1 LALGAIDF
9 MSDFRK
15 EKLPVNIR
23 WLLSTL
29 LGVAILS
36 GPAQATQLESWRFDR
51 DSNQLHFTTTDGGVQ
66 PKAKLI
72 ADPIRLVIDLPGTK
86 LGRSQVVKSL
96 DGAIREMRIGQFT
109 PETARIVV
117 EMAPGYTINP
127 RQVKFHGRTPSEWRV
142 EIPDPYPLETMGGNS
157 ADIKLRSGHTNP
169 TPSILEANSN
179 RVATSSTSSESSS
192 SNASNSTSNS
202 ELSQI
207 ESFRATGDGFFIAYE
222 GEKRPT
228 ISRKQTSG
236 GITFEIQGARLAG
249 QLNGSSST
257 RTISVDRHGVKQ
269 VQLSQLP
276 DSPGKVQVTLTG
288 IEDNRNWRAT
298 VSGLGGIILLPQA
311 GTSSI
316 ASTRDATNP
325 NPSILQRNRDGQ
337 NRQDNNASQ
346 TTISTIR
353 QIEFAS
359 SSSQLLIRADNPLRY
374 SASWDR
380 SGSFAYRIEL
390 KSARLPDGEAI
401 EISGK
406 DNPAILWAR
415 AEQEGPETVVL
426 LVQPAA
432 GVSITGLNQ
441 PSRRLLALGFAL
453 DGGNA
458 ARASLPSRGTSVPV
472 PNPRNTSRRWNGSP
486 NRERQVIVIDP
497 GHGGRDPGAVGRNN
511 LQEKG
516 IVLDIGKQVAEI
528 LEQNGVQ
535 AVLSRYDDREIN
547 LAPRVQLAERVNADF
562 FVSIHAN
569 AISMSRPEVNGIE
582 TYYYSTGLGL
592 AQTLHRSMLQATGA
606 NDRGVRRARFYVL
619 RHTSMPAVLLEV
631 GFVTG
636 RQDAPRLSSSSY
648 RTRLAE
654 AIARGILQYVRRY
667 D

>member
-1 LALGAIDF
+1 

-86 LGRSQVVKSL
+86 LGRSKVVKSL
-96 DGAIREMRIGQFT
+96 DGAIQEMRIGQFA

-127 RQVKFHGRTPSEWRV
+127 RQVKFHGRSSSEWMV
-142 EIPDPYPLETMGGNS
+142 EIPDPYPLETRGGNS
-157 ADIKLRSGHTNP
+157 EDIKLRMEHTNP
-169 TPSILEANSN
+169 TPSILGETSN

-192 SNASNSTSNS
+192 SNASNSTSNSTSNS

-236 GITFEIQGARLAG
+236 GITFEIQGATLAG

-257 RTISVDRHGVKQ
+257 RTMSVDRHGVKQ

-276 DSPGKVQVTLTG
+276 DSPDKVQVTLTG

-298 VSGLGGIILLPQA
+298 VSGMGGIILLPQA

-325 NPSILQRNRDGQ
+325 NPSILQRSRDGR
-337 NRQDNNASQ
+337 NGRNGRDDNASYN
-346 TTISTIR
+346 TISTI
-353 QIEFAS
+353 QKIEFAS

-374 SASWDR
+374 SNSWDR

-390 KSARLPDGEAI
+390 KSARLPDSEAI

-415 AEQEGPETVVL
+415 AEQEGPETVVV

-432 GVSITGLNQ
+432 GARITGVNQ
-441 PSRRLLALGFAL
+441 PNRRLLALGFAL

-458 ARASLPSRGTSVPV
+458 ARASLPNRGTSVPV

-486 NRERQVIVIDP
+486 NQERQVIVIDP
-497 GHGGRDPGAVGRNN
+497 GHGGGDPGAVGRNN

-535 AVLSRYDDREIN
+535 AVLSRYNDREID

-562 FVSIHAN
+562 FVSLHAN

-592 AQTLHRSMLQATGA
+592 AQTLHRSILQGTGA
-606 NDRGVRRARFYVL
+606 NDRGVKRARFYVL

-636 RQDAPRLSSSSY
+636 RQDAARLSSSSY